1 MNRRP
6 LRAVPALLLVAALF
20 QPGTALAQPGTA
32 VARADCTTAGAA
44 DFNGDGIDDAVAGDP
59 FADVQGTE
67 GAGAV
72 QVLLGGKEPAGSA
85 SVSSKGGRPGAGGFI
100 ELRRPDAAAGDGFGW
115 SVRTAHVNGDK
126 CLDVIVG
133 APYADVQGVK
143 DAGAAYVFYGTPAGD
158 PKVVPL
164 YPDPEAEAHFGWS
177 LAAAELPA
185 SQAGGAL
192 VAVGEPH
199 ADRDNATDSGAVL
212 LYEVN
217 DTAKPATTITQDSE
231 GVIGNSEVRD
241 MYGWSLALGHLGG
254 KPDQLDLAVGA
265 PYEND
270 DGTGRQVASGK
281 IDSGMVAVVF
291 DVLTAEGTYTSKKW
305 DPRQAATEVPEKSG
319 DRFGYALDYA
329 EWKGDGYLVASAP
342 LADAGAQ
349 DSGLVQLFVRKGDG
363 EVVPLRTFRLGVGQF
378 KGVSPAKGA
387 RIGWSLA
394 FWNPVDVL
402 ALAIGSPYE
411 TFQRGPKESGLVR
424 QVDVALA
431 EGSDLVTGTSAV
443 AYEHYGWSVTDVGG
457 ANALTPGDRLLVG
470 VPDRPTGGAVAVL
483 DGGRP
488 TYYGPPKA
496 AGNASADFGFSVAG

>member
-1 MNRRP
+1 MNRGL

-20 QPGTALAQPGTA
+20 QPGTAL
-32 VARADCTTAGAA
+32 ARADCTTAGAA

-59 FADVQGTE
+59 FADVRGTE

-72 QVLLGGKEPAGSA
+72 QVLLGGQGTAGSE
-85 SVSSKGGRPGAGGFI
+85 SVSSRGGRPGAGGFI
-100 ELRRPDAAAGDGFGW
+100 ELRSPDAAAGDGFGW

-133 APYADVQGVK
+133 APYTDVKDVK

-164 YPDPEAEAHFGWS
+164 YPEPESEAHFGWS
-177 LAAAELPA
+177 LAAAELPS

-199 ADRDNATDSGAVL
+199 ADKDNATDSGAVV

-217 DTAKPATTITQDSE
+217 DAAKPPTTITQDAE
-231 GVIGNSEVRD
+231 GIIGNSEIGD
-241 MYGWSLALGHLGG
+241 MYGWSLALGNLGG
-254 KPDQLDLAVGA
+254 KPDQLDLAIGVPFENNDGA
-265 PYEND
+265 
-270 DGTGRQVASGK
+270 GRQAPSGK
-281 IDSGMVAVVF
+281 PDCGSVGILF
-291 DVLTAEGTYTSKKW
+291 DVPAVNGVHTSKKW
-305 DPRQAATEVPEKSG
+305 DLPQATTDVRENSR

-329 EWKGDGYLVASAP
+329 EWKGDGYLAASAP

-349 DSGLVQLFVRKGDG
+349 DTGLVQLFVSRAGA
-363 EVVPLRTFRLGVGQF
+363 EVAPLRTLRLGAGQF
-378 KGVSPAKGA
+378 EGVSPAKSA

-394 FWNPVDVL
+394 FWNPVGVL

-411 TFQRGPKESGLVR
+411 AFQQTPKESGVVR
-424 QVDVALA
+424 QVAVGSL
-431 EGSDLVTGTSAV
+431 EGGDLVSGTSAV
-443 AYEHYGWSVTDVGG
+443 AYEHFGWSVTDVGG
-457 ANALTPGDRLLVG
+457 ANALTPGGRLIVG
-470 VPDRPTGGAVAVL
+470 VPDRRTGGAVAVL

-488 TYYGPPKA
+488 TYYSPAKPGDAKA
-496 AGNASADFGFSVAG
+496 TGNASADFGFSVAG